1 MGKPPSPLDG
11 VRCED
16 MNATCALVPA
26 LLFSLAAFAQAP
38 PPRLEFEVASVKP
51 SPPPGADSLSVGVH
65 IDGAQVRCANFP
77 LKDYIALAYRVKN
90 YQISGPEWMASER
103 YDVAAKLPDG
113 AAREQIRDMVA
124 TLLADRFQLKLHH
137 ETKEFAVYA
146 LVVGKSGPKMKESA
160 QDAASAAAGRGNID
174 ITAGGG
180 RGGGGA
186 DLGNGSQFTI
196 GEDGLDAVKL
206 TMTSF
211 ADMLARFVDRPIVDL
226 TELKGAY
233 DFSLRFSP
241 EDFRAMRLRAAVNAG
256 VSLSIPPETIR
267 AVLEG
272 ASGDSLFAAIEALGL
287 KLDARKAPL
296 DMVVVD
302 HIEKTPSEN

>member
-1 MGKPPSPLDG
+1 MFISLRPLP
-11 VRCED
+11 
-16 MNATCALVPA
+16 N
-26 LLFSLAAFAQAP
+26 
-38 PPRLEFEVASVKP
+38 
-51 SPPPGADSLSVGVH
+51 
-65 IDGAQVRCANFP
+65 
-77 LKDYIALAYRVKN
+77 
-90 YQISGPEWMASER
+90 
-103 YDVAAKLPDG
+103 G

-146 LVVGKSGPKMKESA
+146 LVVGKGGPKMKESA
-160 QDAASAAAGRGNID
+160 QDASAAAGRGNID

-186 DLGNGSQFTI
+186 DLGGGSQFTI
-196 GEDGLDAVKL
+196 GENGLDAVKL

-226 TELKGAY
+226 TELKGACE
-233 DFSLRFSP
+233 FSLRFSP

-267 AVLEG
+267 AVLDS
-272 ASGDSLFAAIEALGL
+272 ASGDSLFTAIEALGL

-296 DMVVVD
+296 DVLVID
-302 HIEKTPSEN
+302 HIEKTPSAN